1 MWFTRRAFLQ
11 QTGATLAAWGAS
23 DRWLSAWAR
32 HYGPALA
39 APTRRKLA
47 LLIGINQYPNTE
59 PLAGC
64 LTDVALQRELLIHRF
79 GFHPQDILCLTD
91 TQATRSAIVTTFVEH
106 LLAQAQPDDLV
117 VFHFSGLGST
127 VSDGTTPQ
135 PSYVTADDPGTDADR
150 PLVGDLLD
158 TTLEKL
164 LRSLSTSHVLT
175 VLDSSHTA
183 SHLPLQGSL
192 RVRTRLNPS
201 HAVLTSS
208 DQLLELG
215 LDRQVRLNRTQ
226 RNGLRLSALSL
237 GQPAVEVHRTGF
249 TAGLLTYALTQ
260 ALWQATPA
268 SSLSVSLQYAA
279 TQTSALIGPPSAA
292 WPTIATAQA
301 TPPWW
306 RDLPTTPAE
315 GTITQIDETGP
326 LVHLW
331 LGGMAP
337 AVLEHY
343 GLNSQLRL
351 VQPDAA
357 DRPPT
362 LLQIQARDGL
372 IARAKRLGDA
382 ANLDNSPLQ
391 VGQFVQ
397 EQVRLIARNVGLTIA
412 LDSHLDRI
420 ERVDAI
426 SALSAIPRIAATASG
441 DQPADYLFS
450 RAAAQ
455 EPTQVAIVPTNTRSD
470 VPMNP
475 STPGSYGL
483 FSVGLETIPNT
494 IGEPGEAV
502 KVAVRRLTP
511 KLQTLLAIK
520 LLHLSSNAETSQLAL
535 QAILETAAPQP
546 TPLTVQDTR
555 PGALPKLPQPPAPV
569 AIVAGTSVQYRLM
582 NFSDR
587 PLYPLL
593 LSHDGRGLVYWESVG
608 LSVAPRAELL
618 LPLTLEQLIKTSQ
631 LYLICSRAP
640 FSQTQSVL
648 PFGGFGGPLA
658 MTNPIE
664 VVQAILQDLHQASA
678 VEPALA
684 APDTLALDMNA
695 WATLQIQYQLV

>member
-1 MWFTRRAFLQ
+1 MRFTRRAFLQ
-11 QTGATLAAWGAS
+11 QTGAALAVWGAS
-23 DRWLSAWAR
+23 DSLLSTWVK
-32 HYGPALA
+32 HYGQALA

-47 LLIGINQYPNTE
+47 LLVGINQYPNAE

-64 LTDVALQRELLIHRF
+64 LTDVELQRELLIHRF
-79 GFHPQDILCLTD
+79 GVHPQDIICLTD
-91 TQATRSAIVTTFVEH
+91 AQATRSAIVTAFTEH

-127 VSDGTTPQ
+127 VSDGIAPQ
-135 PSYVTADDPGTDADR
+135 PSYVMVDEPVTDSEQ
-150 PLVGDLLD
+150 PLVSDLLD
-158 TTLEKL
+158 TTLEQL
-164 LRSLSTSHVLT
+164 LRSLSTNHVIV
-175 VLDSSHTA
+175 VLDTSHTA
-183 SHLPLQGSL
+183 PHLPLQGSL

-201 HAVLTSS
+201 HAILTRSE
-208 DQLLELG
+208 QLLELG

-226 RNGLRLSALSL
+226 SNNLRLSALSL
-237 GQPAVEVHRTGF
+237 GQPAVEVHHTGF

-268 SSLSVSLQYAA
+268 SSLAVSLQSAA
-279 TQTSALIGPPSAA
+279 VQTSALIGPSSTSWPSIAA
-292 WPTIATAQA
+292 TQPNPAWLQE
-301 TPPWW
+301 
-306 RDLPTTPAE
+306 LPVSPAE
-315 GTITQIDETGP
+315 GSIIDFDEAGQ

-331 LGGMAP
+331 LGGIAP
-337 AVLEHY
+337 SVLEHY

-351 VQPDAA
+351 VQPNTPEQ
-357 DRPPT
+357 PPT

-372 IARAKRLGDA
+372 MARAKRVGNA
-382 ANLDNSPLQ
+382 SNPDNSPLH

-426 SALSAIPRIAATASG
+426 SALSAIPRVVATASS

-450 RAAAQ
+450 RAAVK
-455 EPTQVAIVPTNTRSD
+455 EPTQVAVLPTNARSD
-470 VPMNP
+470 VPTNP
-475 STPGSYGL
+475 AAPGSYGL

-494 IGEPGEAV
+494 IGEQGEAV

-520 LLHLSSNAETSQLAL
+520 LLQLTCNADTSQFPL
-535 QAILETAAPQP
+535 QAVLETVASQP
-546 TPLTVQDTR
+546 ARLSIQTTR
-555 PGALPKLPQPPAPV
+555 QGTLPRVPQPPAQV
-569 AIVAGTSVQYRLM
+569 TIAAGTSVQYRLM
-582 NFSDR
+582 NLSDR

-593 LSHDGRGLVYWESVG
+593 LSDDGRGLVYWESVG
-608 LSVAPRAELL
+608 LSIPAGEFFL
-618 LPLTLEQLIKTSQ
+618 LPLPLEPLIKTSQ
-631 LYLICSRAP
+631 LYLIGSCAP

-658 MTNPIE
+658 ITNPIE

-678 VEPALA
+678 VDPALA
-684 APDTLALDMNA
+684 PPDTLALDMNA
-695 WATLQIQYQLV
+695 WATLQMQYQFV